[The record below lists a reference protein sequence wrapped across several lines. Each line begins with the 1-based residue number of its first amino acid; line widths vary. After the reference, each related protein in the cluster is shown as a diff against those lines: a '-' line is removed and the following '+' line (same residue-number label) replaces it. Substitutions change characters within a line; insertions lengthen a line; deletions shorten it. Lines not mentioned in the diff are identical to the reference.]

1 MKTKYVG
8 EKETL
13 RKSPD
18 DLKALILDIMQSLGC
33 LEPISKE
40 VAEHLVNSS
49 LSGVDSHGIWRIL
62 QYAEYYQ
69 NGYLKKNV
77 LPEIRKGKKN
87 SAIIDGLG
95 GIGIPAMNVALQ
107 HSIKETK
114 KSGINV
120 VGVINTG
127 HTGRLGAYTEIAASQ
142 NNLCIIIGGGG
153 SKRWPL
159 TVPFGGKQKR
169 LSTNPYS
176 IGIPGGKNGPV
187 VIDFATSMVAGGWVY
202 SAKRLGLKLQK
213 GSIIDRDGNPTDDPE
228 DYFSGGAIL
237 PAGGA
242 KGYSLSVVAELIAEA
257 MLGPVTLECNWL
269 IITVDTDIFQHNSKL
284 EAIAEEVLSDIR
296 SCPPAEGFER
306 VEIPGERERETSKLL
321 SSKGVKVT
329 LELWSQILNLQKSL
343 KI

>member
-8 EKETL
+8 EQETL

-18 DLKALILDIMQSLGC
+18 DLRALIFDIMKSLGC
-33 LEPISKE
+33 LETISKE

-127 HTGRLGAYTEIAASQ
+127 HTGRLGAYTEIASSQ
-142 NNLCIIIGGGG
+142 NNLCIIIGGILLVIVPGV
-153 SKRWPL
+153 KKEAKIPAHVAVLL
-159 TVPFGGKQKR
+159 TLIV
-169 LSTNPYS
+169 L
-176 IGIPGGKNGPV
+176 
-187 VIDFATSMVAGGWVY
+187 
-202 SAKRLGLKLQK
+202 LGLIMPLMGALDR
-213 GSIIDRDGNPTDDPE
+213 GSTVGIIRVAVMI
-228 DYFSGGAIL
+228 FSTAL
-237 PAGGA
+237 A
-242 KGYSLSVVAELIAEA
+242 L
-257 MLGPVTLECNWL
+257 VTFIRSFIE
-269 IITVDTDIFQHNSKL
+269 VRKKRKL
-284 EAIAEEVLSDIR
+284 E
-296 SCPPAEGFER
+296 G
-306 VEIPGERERETSKLL
+306 
-321 SSKGVKVT
+321 
-329 LELWSQILNLQKSL
+329 N
-343 KI
+343 